1 MKRDVPIVDGGG
13 RAPSAQVNAAAAD
26 DLESYLR
33 QYGLGQR
40 VRRAVVLSH
49 EKSELISNRNH
60 TADIIT
66 DLKSFAIFDLLE
78 KMSRIS
84 LNIML
89 GLGIVRNTRVVAGR
103 RITSSQTASAKPTHC
118 SAPSPKSAKS
128 AKSANLIKFHPANG
142 HSLQALA
149 ASKSCTNLF
158 S

>member
-13 RAPSAQVNAAAAD
+13 RGPSAQVNAAAD
-26 DLESYLR
+26 DLESFLH

-49 EKSELISNRNH
+49 EKSGLISNRNR
-60 TADIIT
+60 TVDITT

-78 KMSRIS
+78 KMSRIP

-89 GLGIVRNTRVVAGR
+89 GLGIVRNTLAVADQK
-103 RITSSQTASAKPTHC
+103 ITSSQTASARPTHC
-118 SAPSPKSAKS
+118 SAPSPKS

-149 ASKSCTNLF
+149 ASKPCTNLF